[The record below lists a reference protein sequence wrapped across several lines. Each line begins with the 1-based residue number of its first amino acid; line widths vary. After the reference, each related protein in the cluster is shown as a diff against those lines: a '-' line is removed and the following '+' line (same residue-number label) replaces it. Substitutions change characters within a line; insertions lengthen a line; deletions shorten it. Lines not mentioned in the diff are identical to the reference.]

1 MMPSIE
7 TINLSKKYGSF
18 TALLNLN
25 LKIEG
30 AKCVGFLGPNGAG
43 KTTTL
48 KILCDMIR
56 SFQGKALINGV
67 DVAKDKRNALASC
80 GVLIESPEIYPALTS
95 REALSLFAEIKG
107 VPPSERQKQIEKV
120 ITSVKMNEWI
130 DSKVGTFSR
139 GMKQRINLAA
149 AIIGH
154 PDVLLLDEPTNGLD
168 PRGMAEFRTILNDL
182 KQDRLIFMSSHLLG
196 EVSNLCDEVAIVN
209 KGKLLVYETME
220 QLNAAIGG
228 DTIFD
233 LMFSRPLNYIDVEPK
248 LSGLVS
254 SIEKVNSRSLRL
266 HFSGGFEVQEKIVK
280 LLVSLD
286 TGLIAFKDSSMAL
299 EETYLNLI
307 KEVQ

>member
-1 MMPSIE
+1 MPSIE

-18 TALLNLN
+18 TALSNLN

-30 AKCVGFLGPNGAG
+30 AKCVGYLGPNGAG

-56 SFQGKALINGV
+56 SFQGKALINGL
-67 DVAKDKRNALASC
+67 DIAKDKRNALASC

-95 REALSLFAEIKG
+95 REALSLFSEIKG
-107 VPPSERQKQIEKV
+107 IPASERQKQIEKV
-120 ITSVKMNEWI
+120 ITSVKMNEWV

-149 AIIGH
+149 AIIGN

-182 KQDRLIFMSSHLLG
+182 KKDRLIFMSSHLLG

-209 KGKLLVYETME
+209 NGKLLVYETME

-228 DTIFD
+228 DTVFY
-233 LMFSRPLNYIDVEPK
+233 LTFSRPLNNNVVESK

-254 SIEKVNSRSLRL
+254 SIEKVNSRSIRV

-286 TGLIAFKDSSMAL
+286 AGLIAFKDSSMAL
-299 EETYLNLI
+299 EDTYLNLI
-307 KEVQ
+307 KDVQ